1 MAILGHWNTLAEAQ
15 KLSQNMLLQGIVETV
30 IESGQLLARLPV
42 KQLSGLNLD
51 YNREVD
57 WTASSG
63 ARFYD
68 IGDPIGI
75 SKDVQY
81 EKISVPLKR
90 IIRQDPIDEFL
101 AATYNNINDY
111 RSVAIQQLIKRVVRF
126 TEHKLAYADLLFD
139 PASESLNLISGGSST
154 HNPDAGVEFDGIHAL
169 VRNGTLDIDG
179 GEAGLSISSMR
190 ELLDEAKVPADL
202 VGSGNVIWLMPRPLH
217 RRLSEAY
224 MERGIVNTNSLLS
237 QISTGVDDIGR
248 RVMSFDGI
256 PIIPSD
262 YLVAEQANTGTGVS
276 GTARIRALHSSGD
289 EQYSVFLLRFGSV
302 EDGGLE
308 LLFGGEGREIGE
320 VFRRDSFERT
330 ENYDAGMERL
340 TGYLAL
346 ALGAVHSLGRIRD
359 IENVAVTA

>member
-1 MAILGHWNTLAEAQ
+1 MAILGHWDTLAEAQ

-30 IESGQLLARLPV
+30 IESGQLLSRLPV
-42 KQLSGLNLD
+42 KQLSGLNLE
-51 YNREVD
+51 YNREKD

-81 EKISVPLKR
+81 DKVIVPLKR
-90 IIRQDPIDEFL
+90 IIRQDPIDEFV
-101 AATYNNINDY
+101 AATYNNINEY

-126 TEHKLAYADLLFD
+126 TEHKLAYGDLLLD
-139 PASESLNLISGGSST
+139 PASESLNLISGGTAT
-154 HNPDAGVEFDGIHAL
+154 HDPDAGVEFDGLHAL
-169 VRNGTLDIDG
+169 ARGSVLDVDG
-179 GEAGLSISSMR
+179 GEAGLSLASMR
-190 ELLDEAKVPADL
+190 ELLDDAKVPADL
-202 VGSGNVIWLMPRPLH
+202 VGSGNVIWLMPRPIH
-217 RRLSEAY
+217 RRLSAAF
-224 MERGIVNTNSLLS
+224 MERGIVNTNALLS

-248 RVMSFDGI
+248 RVMAFDGI

-262 YLVAEQANTGTGVS
+262 YLVAEQANTGTGTV
-276 GTARIRALHSSGD
+276 GTDRIRALNTSGD
-289 EQYSVFLLRFGSV
+289 NQYSVFLLRFGSV

-308 LLFGGEGREIGE
+308 LLFGGQGREIGE
-320 VFRRDSFERT
+320 VFRRESFPRT

-340 TGYLAL
+340 VGYLAL

-359 IENVAVTA
+359 IEDVAVTA